1 MAITKRFGRTISPES
16 EPESEVV
23 RALRKVCEED
33 DSRRVV
39 DLLAGGS
46 VTAADATACLK
57 RSWRL
62 KVPVMRLLLEH
73 GADPAACGTTRY
85 MQKSLELMKLLV
97 EFGYD
102 IKINGHWVLQYA
114 IVSTVGG
121 TNVVWLTHF

>member
-1 MAITKRFGRTISPES
+1 MARTKRFGRTISPES

-114 IVSTVGG
+114 ILSTVGG
-121 TNVVWLTHF
+121 TNVVWLTHL